1 MSSGHDQIATAV
13 VVRSPVPKRPPPR
26 PKDLRRAV
34 LDASLAL
41 VEEGGVGALSMREV
55 ARRARV
61 THGAPYHHFADRAA
75 ILADLAEEGFVLLT
89 REMMAAMTEEPAGS
103 IARFQACGLAY
114 FRFATGHP
122 AYMRIMFRPELA
134 GPKDHPQV
142 DAAAKGA
149 MHVLIACVA
158 ECQKTGTIPEGDA
171 TAIVLT
177 SWAAIHGLASLWL
190 DGPLCRL
197 HEWAGPPDR
206 LAVMVA
212 ETLGA
217 VARTQKPA

>member
-1 MSSGHDQIATAV
+1 
-13 VVRSPVPKRPPPR
+13 
-26 PKDLRRAV
+26 V

-75 ILADLAEEGFVLLT
+75 ILADLAEEGFALLT
-89 REMMAAMTEEPAGS
+89 REMTAATAEQPVGS

-114 FRFATGHP
+114 FRFATAHA

-134 GPKDHPQV
+134 APKDHPMV

-149 MHVLIACVA
+149 MRVLTECVA
-158 ECQKTGTIPEGDA
+158 ECQTAGVMPVGDA

-197 HEWAGPPDR
+197 GEWSGPPER

-212 ETLGA
+212 QTLGSMLRTPKPGA
-217 VARTQKPA
+217 AEREGQHEQPARRRIRGGGTA